1 MATHDWVTGYT
12 GYSTEH
18 EISKGMVGYLYRY
31 FDTSSTNMTGSD
43 VYQIFK
49 VGNGVMPVNVYAY
62 VATVEGGAAT
72 LDIGDGASTARY
84 ETDADINA
92 AGVTKS
98 LDATTVYTG
107 DDTID
112 IIPSATLNAAKFWVV
127 IEYIRLT
134 T

>member
-18 EISKGMVGYLYRY
+18 EIPKGMVGYLYRY
-31 FDTSSTNMTGSD
+31 FDTSSINMTGSD

-49 VGNGVMPVNVYAY
+49 VGNGVMPVNVYTY
-62 VATVEGGAAT
+62 VATAEGGAAS
-72 LDIGDGASTARY
+72 LDIGDGASTTRY
-84 ETDADINA
+84 EGDADLNS
-92 AGVTKS
+92 AGVYKS
-98 LDATTVYTG
+98 MDNTTVYMG

-112 IIPSATLNAAKFWVV
+112 IIPSTDLDTAKFWVV